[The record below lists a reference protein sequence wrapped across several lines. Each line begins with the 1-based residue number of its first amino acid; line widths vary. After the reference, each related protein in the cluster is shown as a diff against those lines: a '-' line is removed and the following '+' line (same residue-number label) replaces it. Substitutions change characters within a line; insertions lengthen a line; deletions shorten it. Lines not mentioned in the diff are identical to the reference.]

1 MFVQNQIADLPNHF
15 DVIQKQAN
23 ESKEIRLI
31 VAYVRENGVDII
43 LDKIKNKPT
52 KLLCSL
58 DMGITQL
65 SGIKKLLENGV
76 DVKVYHSNEGTFHP
90 KIWLFGENKK
100 KWKMLIGSANLTRA
114 AFLDNV
120 EASVLVEE
128 QSTITNALMFFNYLW
143 DKENSS
149 SISIE
154 DIHSLQQ
161 KIIERKTFKNK
172 PTAVIQ
178 KEEKEKLKV
187 LFEYVKS
194 WIDIPEYSSKGISR
208 IWRGW
213 YIIPDQ
219 GWIDNTKISNLQS
232 YLQFIDEKDGL
243 KLKSDDVNY
252 QNLLAEF
259 KKRSSF
265 QRNNLKTN
273 MHGLFV
279 RQAKIYLAHFG
290 WVYHP
295 IKNNGKA
302 YKQLLKLTSLGEEIK
317 KTNNIQKVKELYT
330 DYFLDFSYNGL
341 KIVPFTQK
349 ILAELEYISLEEFDY
364 FIIHTFSDE
373 DLFITINLIK
383 IYRSL
388 TDEAKEKFRVDCQD
402 YFKKIKEPT
411 AKSVYGNYLKSIKH
425 TISVI
430 AWCEGFQL
438 DGNLTLRQDSENR

>member
-15 DVIQKQAN
+15 DVIQKQAD

-65 SGIKKLLENGV
+65 SSIKKLLENGV

-143 DKENSS
+143 DKKNSS
-149 SISIE
+149 SINIK
-154 DIHSLQQ
+154 DIDSLQQ
-161 KIIERKTFKNK
+161 KVIERKTFKHK

-194 WIDIPEYSSKGISR
+194 WIDIPEYSSEGISR

-265 QRNNLKTN
+265 QRNNLKTS

-279 RQAKIYLAHFG
+279 RQAKNYLSHFG

-373 DLFITINLIK
+373 DLFTTINLIK

-388 TDEAKEKFRVDCQD
+388 TDEAKEKFRVDFQD

-411 AKSVYGNYLKSIKH
+411 AKNVYGNYLKSTQH

-430 AWCEGFQL
+430 AWCEEFQL
-438 DGNLTLRQDSENR
+438 DNNLTLSQDSENR